1 MTHNLIGEQIMHDSK
16 GRDTRQGDQHPSEPI
31 ERGFKPKPTEQDR
44 NGNPLP
50 ANPPPEKP

>member
-1 MTHNLIGEQIMHDSK
+1 MHDSK

-44 NGNPLP
+44 DGNPLP